1 MGALFFCRF
10 LLLSMPLFR
19 CVQVSGLA
27 SEVNILGRLLHRSIN
42 QHRSSKHL
50 ARIRQLRRLVK
61 QTISLGM
68 DKILTRTSLLCVS
81 MMLDVYACNII
92 LAAQSR
98 LQRSGSS
105 GGVSSM
111 PSQHLLCYVMLK
123 LLSFYSLGI
132 RLQQHCMA
140 CTAPLA
146 QLISQTYFMPF
157 ALTANAIVA
166 RIFAVTSD
174 MLPSIERAWTL
185 MTVALARAPHH
196 SSPPPESVVLLS
208 HALPA
213 LSAQLANVHE
223 SAFLQLQNM
232 FPLHSSSSSSND
244 AAASDFPMAFQPDSL
259 VNDANT
265 STAPIAAFKLH
276 DGDSGTGVSLPD
288 DMGIPIGSS
297 KKSMPSK
304 VLRRQTRPLEYDFGT
319 SSSLSSLKKIQGA
332 VGSEFH
338 RSNSVPILKPPARQ
352 AILKERGQAPF
363 TADDIFSALRGI
375 KK

>member
-1 MGALFFCRF
+1 
-10 LLLSMPLFR
+10 MPFFR

-61 QTISLGM
+61 QTIALGM

-81 MMLDVYACNII
+81 MMPDVYAFNIV
-92 LAAQSR
+92 LAPQSR
-98 LQRSGSS
+98 SQRSGSS
-105 GGVSSM
+105 SGVSSM
-111 PSQHLLCYVMLK
+111 PSQHLLCYVLLK

-132 RLQQHCMA
+132 RLQRHCMA

-166 RIFAVTSD
+166 RIFVVISE

-196 SSPPPESVVLLS
+196 SSPPPESAVLLS

-213 LSAQLANVHE
+213 LSAPLANVHE

-232 FPLHSSSSSSND
+232 LPRHSSSSSSND
-244 AAASDFPMAFQPDSL
+244 VATSDFPVGFQPDSL
-259 VNDANT
+259 VNDAKT
-265 STAPIAAFKLH
+265 STAPIAVFKLNG
-276 DGDSGTGVSLPD
+276 GDSGAGASLPD

-297 KKSMPSK
+297 KKGTPSK
-304 VLRRQTRPLEYDFGT
+304 MLRRQKRPLEYDFGT
-319 SSSLSSLKKIQGA
+319 SSSLKQLQGA
-332 VGSEFH
+332 VGAEFH

-352 AILKERGQAPF
+352 TILKERGQALF
-363 TADDIFSALRGI
+363 TADDIFSELRGI

>member
-111 PSQHLLCYVMLK
+111 PSQHLLCYVLLK

-132 RLQQHCMA
+132 RLQRHCMA

-166 RIFAVTSD
+166 RIFVVISD

-196 SSPPPESVVLLS
+196 SSPPPESAVLLT

-213 LSAQLANVHE
+213 LSAPLANVHE

-232 FPLHSSSSSSND
+232 LPRHSSSNNND
-244 AAASDFPMAFQPDSL
+244 VATSDFPMGFQPDPL
-259 VNDANT
+259 VNDAKT
-265 STAPIAAFKLH
+265 STAPIAAFKLNV
-276 DGDSGTGVSLPD
+276 GDSGTGASLPD

-297 KKSMPSK
+297 KKSTPSK
-304 VLRRQTRPLEYDFGT
+304 MLRRQKRPLEYDFGT
-319 SSSLSSLKKIQGA
+319 SSSLKKLQGA
-332 VGSEFH
+332 VGAEFH
-338 RSNSVPILKPPARQ
+338 RSNSGPILKPTAKQ
-352 AILKERGQAPF
+352 TVIKDRGQAPF
-363 TADDIFSALRGI
+363 TADDIFSELRGI